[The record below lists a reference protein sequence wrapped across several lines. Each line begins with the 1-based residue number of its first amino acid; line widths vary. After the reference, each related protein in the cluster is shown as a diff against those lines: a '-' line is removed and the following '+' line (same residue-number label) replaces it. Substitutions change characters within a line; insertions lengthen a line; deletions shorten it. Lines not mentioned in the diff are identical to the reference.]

1 MKLIFFTQTLLSRRR
16 TLWASPE
23 HIYFENGQ
31 PDQEKSRKNVAKR
44 PFFGQNLRSEYGY
57 LRPRE
62 ASVRGH
68 FGAQKSCHR
77 VRNTLGTCG
86 AGQVAL
92 VRSNPP
98 PVAVPSPQNRQ
109 KNCRNF
115 GPAVQPAA
123 TLWQVCGVMPATP
136 EAIKSTTDAA
146 GHAGENRN
154 AFIGFEMDFPA
165 LTLSPS
171 LLAETRS

>member
-1 MKLIFFTQTLLSRRR
+1 MGFPYDEINIFYSNLAQSTRHM
-16 TLWASPE
+16 PE

-31 PDQEKSRKNVAKR
+31 PDQEKSRKNVPKKA
-44 PFFGQNLRSEYGY
+44 FFGQNLRSEYGY

-62 ASVRGH
+62 ASSAAIASPKSQAITFLTPWGHVGRGRWLW
-68 FGAQKSCHR
+68 S
-77 VRNTLGTCG
+77 
-86 AGQVAL
+86 GQIHLPWPSRAL
-92 VRSNPP
+92 KMDK
-98 PVAVPSPQNRQ
+98 
-109 KNCRNF
+109 KNCRKF

-154 AFIGFEMDFPA
+154 AFIGFDGLEMDSITTFP
-165 LTLSPS
+165 L
-171 LLAETRS
+171 